1 MTFAVIWVDLEIV
14 KPSEVTEKEKHNI
27 ISFTYGIYKIGT
39 DKSLQNGNRISHVE
53 NKLKVT
59 KRERWRGKGKLRFG
73 IEIYTL
79 TCLK

>member
-39 DKSLQNGNRISHVE
+39 NESLY
-53 NKLKVT
+53 KA
-59 KRERWRGKGKLRFG
+59 
-73 IEIYTL
+73 EILCHYL
-79 TCLK
+79 SLGLE